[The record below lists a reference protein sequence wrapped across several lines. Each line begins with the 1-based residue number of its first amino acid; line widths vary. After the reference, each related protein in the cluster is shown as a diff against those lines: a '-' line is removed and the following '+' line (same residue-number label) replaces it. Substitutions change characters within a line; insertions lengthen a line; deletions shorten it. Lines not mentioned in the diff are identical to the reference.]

1 MKRIEYLK
9 QGLGRLV
16 DSIAE
21 KLDLENDPNGLET
34 STELLKLSIRS
45 GRSVES
51 KDLEY
56 LINFKTTNLTELRF
70 FNVFFESD
78 ILEKFEMQAKFIRR
92 RFSGGYVFAQ
102 DNNNSQPKTNN
113 VGSTNP
119 KVEYQDWT
127 IIIREVVPMF
137 RIISFE
143 FFLVYSYIFLW
154 KSLLCVYTC

>member
-119 KVEYQDWT
+119 KV
-127 IIIREVVPMF
+127 
-137 RIISFE
+137 
-143 FFLVYSYIFLW
+143 
-154 KSLLCVYTC
+154 

>member
-1 MKRIEYLK
+1 MKRIEYLN

-56 LINFKTTNLTELRF
+56 LINSNTSNLTELRF
-70 FNVFFESD
+70 FNMYFKSD

-92 RFSGGYVFAQ
+92 RFSGGYVFAE
-102 DNNNSQPKTNN
+102 DDSNSQPKNGD
-113 VGSTNP
+113 VGSKNP
-119 KVEYQDWT
+119 KVQFESLT
-127 IIIREVVPMF
+127 IVIREIVSML
-137 RIISFE
+137 RIICFDFS
-143 FFLVYSYIFLW
+143 LIYS
-154 KSLLCVYTC
+154 